1 MNPFITAILY
11 VLVTHQI
18 DGLLTSIYLHR
29 AMTHQGIKLVPALAF
44 VMRVWL
50 WMFTWQAMR
59 SWVAVHRK
67 HHRFTDVE
75 GDPHSPLLIGLW
87 KLFWTHE
94 KYYTEAA
101 NDQKLVEE
109 YCWGIPKTKADVILE
124 NGPLGVSFGLVFTMV
139 FFGAFYGWW
148 GLLMG
153 AVAFVAQ
160 LYLYL
165 RTAAGINSV
174 GHARGYKNFDD
185 NTATNVPF
193 LGWLGAG
200 EGWHNNHHH
209 DQNSPKLGFLK
220 SEFDPSWVVIWVL
233 IKLKLAAQI
242 KPTINER
249 LEKQKI
255 SHPA

>member
-1 MNPFITAILY
+1 MNPFAAAILY
-11 VLVTHQI
+11 VVIAHQI

-29 AMTHQGIKLVPALAF
+29 AMTHQGIKLIPALAF

-94 KYYTEAA
+94 KYYTAA
-101 NDQKLVEE
+101 AYDEKLVEE

-124 NGPLGVSFGLVFTMV
+124 NGPLGVSLGLISTIALFGWC
-139 FFGAFYGWW
+139 YGWW
-148 GLLMG
+148 GLLIG
-153 AVAFVAQ
+153 AIAFVAQ

-165 RTAAGINSV
+165 RTAAAINSI
-174 GHARGYKNFDD
+174 GHTRGYKNFD
-185 NTATNVPF
+185 NTAYNVWW
-193 LGWLGAG
+193 LGLWGAG
-200 EGWHNNHHH
+200 EGWHNNHHE

-220 SEFDPSWVVIWVL
+220 SEFDPSWVVIWTL
-233 IKLKLAAQI
+233 IKLGLAKKM

-249 LEKQKI
+249 MEKQKNNR
-255 SHPA
+255 PM